1 MPQLLCRCTLEPVLC
16 NRRNHK
22 KKKKT
27 SKCSRHWG
35 YQNEQTAPCSGGAC
49 ILLKSEGADKDNHT
63 CKVVSESVKSLEKN
77 SDVMESA

>member
-1 MPQLLCRCTLEPVLC
+1 MRISSATTKTQYSQIHFLKL
-16 NRRNHK
+16 K
-22 KKKKT
+22 KKKMT

-35 YQNEQTAPCSGGAC
+35 YHNEQTAPCSGGAC
-49 ILLKSEGADKDNHT
+49 ILLRSEGADKDNHT

>member
-1 MPQLLCRCTLEPVLC
+1 MKISSATTKTQCSQIHL
-16 NRRNHK
+16 K

-27 SKCSRHWG
+27 SNCSRHWG
-35 YQNEQTAPCSGGAC
+35 YHNEQTVPCSGGAC